1 MANYLRGEVA
11 LHSKPQAGYS
21 YRYILR
27 PTFAALAKIEA
38 SFDKSILMFLKDASA
53 RGFTLAEMEIII
65 RATMTEPIPNIEE
78 LIIAI
83 GVLEITD
90 KLTDLLFSGL
100 NLDLLGEDDS

>member
-11 LHSKPQAGYS
+11 LHSKKNGGYS

-27 PTFAALAKIEA
+27 PTFASIASIEA

-53 RGFTLAEMEIII
+53 RGFTLAEIEVII

-78 LIIAI
+78 LIISI
-83 GVLEITD
+83 GILELTK

-100 NLDLLGEDDS
+100 NLDLLEEDE